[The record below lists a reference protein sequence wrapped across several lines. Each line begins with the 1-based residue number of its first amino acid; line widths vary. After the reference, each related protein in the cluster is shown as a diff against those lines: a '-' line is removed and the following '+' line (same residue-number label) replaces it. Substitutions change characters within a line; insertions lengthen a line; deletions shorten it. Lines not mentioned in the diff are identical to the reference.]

1 MNSSE
6 RMLTVRG
13 GRLSKK
19 KKTCPGRNGWR
30 SSLLTGKG
38 VSKFIDLYI
47 LEGEMTSSE
56 RMLIGRGVIG
66 AKKNLPWEGKDRKA
80 LT

>member
-13 GRLSKK
+13 GCLSK
-19 KKTCPGRNGWR
+19 KKTCPGRNGG

-47 LEGEMTSSE
+47 LEGGMTSSE

-66 AKKNLPWEGKDRKA
+66 AKKNLPWKGKDWKA